1 MSKIKQHGIQ
11 STYQKSLLKRMWEHK
26 VLYLMILPCLLF
38 FLIFNYIPMTS
49 LILAVKDFRFDT
61 GIIGG
66 DWKGLHYFQRFFT
79 DSRCVQ
85 IIINTLVISGMKL
98 ILALPFPIILAI
110 MFNEIKDSK
119 LGKIRGL
126 FQGILYI
133 PHFLSWVVVI
143 GIFKKLLAPDD
154 GLMNQL
160 IHKFGGDGSTYFMMN
175 PEYFHTIMFSSY
187 IWKNVGWDSIIYFA
201 AIMSIN
207 PEIYES
213 AAIDGANRFK
223 QIIHITLPM
232 LTPTIVILFI
242 ISLGDI
248 LKAGFDQIY
257 LLKTPGNAS
266 VSEILDTFVIRTGI
280 EQGDFSYAISIGLLQ
295 GVIGLIAVVIINRF
309 ADKKLDTSLY

>member
-1 MSKIKQHGIQ
+1 MSKNKKQSLQ
-11 STYQKSLLKRMWEHK
+11 SAHQKHLLKRMWEHK

-49 LILAVKDFRFDT
+49 LVLAFKDFRFDT

-66 DWKGLHYFQRFFT
+66 DWKGLYYFKRFFS
-79 DSRCVQ
+79 DPRCIQ
-85 IIINTLVISGMKL
+85 IIMNTLIISGMKL

-160 IHKFGGDGSTYFMMN
+160 IHQFGGDGSTYFMMN

-257 LLKTPGNAS
+257 LLKTPGNAN

-280 EQGDFSYAISIGLLQ
+280 EQGDFSYAIAISLLQ
-295 GVIGLIAVVIINRF
+295 GVIGLIAVVIINKF

>member
-1 MSKIKQHGIQ
+1 MSKNKKQSLQ
-11 STYQKSLLKRMWEHK
+11 SAHQKHLLKRMWEHK

-49 LILAVKDFRFDT
+49 LVLAFKDFRFDT
-61 GIIGG
+61 GIVGG
-66 DWKGLHYFQRFFT
+66 YWKGLYYFKRFFS
-79 DSRCVQ
+79 DPRCIQ
-85 IIINTLVISGMKL
+85 IIMNTLIISGMKL

-126 FQGILYI
+126 FQGVLYI

-160 IHKFGGDGSTYFMMN
+160 IHQFGGDGSTYFMMN

-213 AAIDGANRFK
+213 AAIDGENRFK

-257 LLKTPGNAS
+257 LLKTPGNAN

-280 EQGDFSYAISIGLLQ
+280 EQGDFSYAIAIGLLQ
-295 GVIGLIAVVIINRF
+295 GVIGLIAVVIINKF

>member
-1 MSKIKQHGIQ
+1 MSKNKKQSLQ
-11 STYQKSLLKRMWEHK
+11 SAHQKHLLKRMWEHK

-49 LILAVKDFRFDT
+49 LVLAFKDFRFDT
-61 GIIGG
+61 GIVGG
-66 DWKGLHYFQRFFT
+66 YWKGLYYFKRFFS
-79 DSRCVQ
+79 DPRCIQ
-85 IIINTLVISGMKL
+85 IIMNTLIISGMKL

-126 FQGILYI
+126 FQGVLYI

-160 IHKFGGDGSTYFMMN
+160 IHQFGGDGSTYFMMN

-257 LLKTPGNAS
+257 LLKTPGNAN

-280 EQGDFSYAISIGLLQ
+280 EQSDFSYAIAIGLLQ
-295 GVIGLIAVVIINRF
+295 GVIGLIAVVIINKF

>member
-1 MSKIKQHGIQ
+1 
-11 STYQKSLLKRMWEHK
+11 
-26 VLYLMILPCLLF
+26 
-38 FLIFNYIPMTS
+38 MTS
-49 LILAVKDFRFDT
+49 LVLAFKDFRFDT
-61 GIIGG
+61 GIVGG
-66 DWKGLHYFQRFFT
+66 YWKGLYYFKRFFS
-79 DSRCVQ
+79 DPRCIQ
-85 IIINTLVISGMKL
+85 IIMNTLIISGMKL

-126 FQGILYI
+126 FQGVLYI

-160 IHKFGGDGSTYFMMN
+160 IHQFGGDGSTYFMMN

-257 LLKTPGNAS
+257 LLKTPGNAN

-280 EQGDFSYAISIGLLQ
+280 EQGDFSYAIAIGLLQ
-295 GVIGLIAVVIINRF
+295 GVIGLIAVVIINKF

>member
-1 MSKIKQHGIQ
+1 MSKNKKQSLQ
-11 STYQKSLLKRMWEHK
+11 SAHQKHLLKRMWEHK

-49 LILAVKDFRFDT
+49 LVLAFKDFRFDT

-66 DWKGLHYFQRFFT
+66 DWKGLYYFKRFFS
-79 DSRCVQ
+79 DPRCIQ
-85 IIINTLVISGMKL
+85 IIMNTLIISGMKL

-126 FQGILYI
+126 FQGVLYI

-160 IHKFGGDGSTYFMMN
+160 IHQFGGDGSTYFMMN

-257 LLKTPGNAS
+257 LLKTPGNAN

-280 EQGDFSYAISIGLLQ
+280 EQGDFSYAIAISLLQ
-295 GVIGLIAVVIINRF
+295 GVIGLIAVVIINKF

>member
-1 MSKIKQHGIQ
+1 MSKNKKQSLQ
-11 STYQKSLLKRMWEHK
+11 SAHQKHLLKRMWEHK

-49 LILAVKDFRFDT
+49 LVLAFKDFRFDT
-61 GIIGG
+61 GIVGG
-66 DWKGLHYFQRFFT
+66 YWKGLYYFKRFFS
-79 DSRCVQ
+79 DPRCIQ
-85 IIINTLVISGMKL
+85 IIMNTLIISGMKL

-126 FQGILYI
+126 FQGVLYI

-160 IHKFGGDGSTYFMMN
+160 IHQFGGDGSTYFMMN

-257 LLKTPGNAS
+257 LLKTPGNAN

-280 EQGDFSYAISIGLLQ
+280 EQGDFSYAIAIGLLQ
-295 GVIGLIAVVIINRF
+295 GVMGLIAVVIINKF

>member
-1 MSKIKQHGIQ
+1 MSKNKKQSLQ
-11 STYQKSLLKRMWEHK
+11 SAHQKHLLKRMWEHK

-49 LILAVKDFRFDT
+49 LVLAFKDFRFDT
-61 GIIGG
+61 GIVGG
-66 DWKGLHYFQRFFT
+66 YWKGLYYFKRFFS
-79 DSRCVQ
+79 DPRCIQ
-85 IIINTLVISGMKL
+85 IIMNTLIISGMKL

-126 FQGILYI
+126 FQGVLYI

-160 IHKFGGDGSTYFMMN
+160 IHQFGGDGSTYFMMN

-257 LLKTPGNAS
+257 LLKTPGNAN

-280 EQGDFSYAISIGLLQ
+280 EQGDFSYAIAIGLLQ
-295 GVIGLIAVVIINRF
+295 GVIGIIAVVIINKF